1 MTLRA
6 NDSHGPVVE
15 ERVLPGTPV
24 ENPRGC
30 PACGGELGAYDLVCW
45 TCGTKVRHLPPVEN
59 LTPQMRELQGI
70 AAGAIANAMASMLAG
85 RRLGLRLSIP
95 EDLLQAAQRAAIHG
109 NFPVALELASR
120 SGEEAETL
128 AIAFEA
134 LQGRLRKARHLI
146 ALALEEG
153 ADITEAERLLE
164 MASGA
169 SEAGDYRGALRYAI
183 KAGQKAEERRGGV
196 TAWKVEI
203 GDWLK

>member
-1 MTLRA
+1 
-6 NDSHGPVVE
+6 
-15 ERVLPGTPV
+15 
-24 ENPRGC
+24 
-30 PACGGELGAYDLVCW
+30 
-45 TCGTKVRHLPPVEN
+45 VEN
-59 LTPQMRELQGI
+59 LTAQLRELQGI
-70 AAGAIANAMASMLAG
+70 AAGANAMASMLAG

-109 NFPVALELASR
+109 NFPVELASP

-146 ALALEEG
+146 AVAREEG

-183 KAGQKAEERRGGV
+183 KAGQKAEERRSGV
-196 TAWKVEI
+196 TALKVES
-203 GDWLK
+203 GTG